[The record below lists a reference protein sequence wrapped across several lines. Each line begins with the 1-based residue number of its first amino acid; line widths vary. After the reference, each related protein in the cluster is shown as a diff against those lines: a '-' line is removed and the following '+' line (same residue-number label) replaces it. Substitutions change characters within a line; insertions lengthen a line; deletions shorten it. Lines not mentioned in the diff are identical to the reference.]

1 MDNQGNTNPVKKEKK
16 SSENKKGVLLVVI
29 LSVVAIILVT
39 NAVKVQLDKND
50 DDFSAFYS
58 DTTAGTVVTLPPVTE
73 TTTQPTFP
81 TASEPESTQVTEI
94 TKPTETTVPAEITDQ
109 EILNII
115 TNGINS
121 LKSSDA
127 SFVGHKVQTLD
138 MELTECS
145 VPGFSGIVNSIIDMF
160 VETEIYDF
168 DFTDGRGYDPENKKD
183 VTSMEAFP
191 PEGRNFAL
199 TVDGIVSATEE
210 VQGEN
215 TIYRVKLKSEKSTK
229 DNPKT
234 LYHDNAS
241 DTLDLSSFSLPI
253 GEITRADLEYPGAT
267 VGITLDKY
275 GKVVGYYERL
285 EIIGVGEAAAVG
297 MSGSGKIEGYVDETW
312 TIEWK

>member
-1 MDNQGNTNPVKKEKK
+1 MDNQGNVNPVKKENK
-16 SSENKKGVLLVVI
+16 SSENKKGVLLVII
-29 LSVVAIILVT
+29 LSVIAIILVA
-39 NAVKVQLDKND
+39 NAVKIQIDKRD
-50 DDFSAFYS
+50 DDFSAFVS
-58 DTTAGTVVTLPPVTE
+58 DTTESTEMTLPSVTQTTAPE
-73 TTTQPTFP
+73 NTTTA
-81 TASEPESTQVTEI
+81 ASTTENVITQATESTA
-94 TKPTETTVPAEITDQ
+94 PAETTDQ

-168 DFTDGRGYDPENKKD
+168 DFTNGKGYDPENKKD
-183 VTSMEAFP
+183 VTSLEAFP

-199 TVDGIVSATEE
+199 TVDGIVSATKE
-210 VQGEN
+210 VQGDN
-215 TIYRVKLKSEKSTK
+215 TVYRVKLKSEKSTK

-234 LYHDNAS
+234 LYHENAC
-241 DTLDLSSFSLPI
+241 DTLDLSGFNLPI
-253 GEITRADLEYPGAT
+253 GEITRADLDYPGAIVGVT
-267 VGITLDKY
+267 VDKN
-275 GKVVGYYERL
+275 GKVIEYYERL
-285 EIIGVGEAAAVG
+285 EIIGVGEAAAAG

>member
-1 MDNQGNTNPVKKEKK
+1 MDNQGNVNPVKKENK
-16 SSENKKGVLLVVI
+16 SSENKKGVLLVII
-29 LSVVAIILVT
+29 LSVIAIILVA
-39 NAVKVQLDKND
+39 NAVKIQIDKKD
-50 DDFSAFYS
+50 DDFSAFVS
-58 DTTAGTVVTLPPVTE
+58 DTTESTEMTLPSVTQTTAPE
-73 TTTQPTFP
+73 NTTTA
-81 TASEPESTQVTEI
+81 ASTTENVITQATESTA
-94 TKPTETTVPAEITDQ
+94 PAETTDQ

-168 DFTDGRGYDPENKKD
+168 DFTNGKGYDPENKKD
-183 VTSMEAFP
+183 VTSLEAFP

-210 VQGEN
+210 VQGDN
-215 TIYRVKLKSEKSTK
+215 TVYRVKLKSEKSTK

-234 LYHDNAS
+234 LYHENAC
-241 DTLDLSSFSLPI
+241 DTLDLSGFNLPI
-253 GEITRADLEYPGAT
+253 GEITRADLDYPGAIVGVT
-267 VGITLDKY
+267 VDKN
-275 GKVVGYYERL
+275 GKVIEYYERL
-285 EIIGVGEAAAVG
+285 EIIGVGEAAAAG

>member
-1 MDNQGNTNPVKKEKK
+1 MDNQGNVNPVKKENK
-16 SSENKKGVLLVVI
+16 SSENKKGVLLVII
-29 LSVVAIILVT
+29 LSVIAIILVA
-39 NAVKVQLDKND
+39 NAVKIQIDKKD
-50 DDFSAFYS
+50 DDFSAFVS
-58 DTTAGTVVTLPPVTE
+58 DTTESTEMTLPSVTQTTAPENTTTAASTTENVITQATESTAPAE
-73 TTTQPTFP
+73 TTN
-81 TASEPESTQVTEI
+81 
-94 TKPTETTVPAEITDQ
+94 Q

-168 DFTDGRGYDPENKKD
+168 DFTNGKGYDPENKKD
-183 VTSMEAFP
+183 VTSLEAFP

-210 VQGEN
+210 VQGDN
-215 TIYRVKLKSEKSTK
+215 TVYRVKLKSEKSTK

-234 LYHDNAS
+234 LYHENAC
-241 DTLDLSSFSLPI
+241 DTLDLSGFNLPI
-253 GEITRADLEYPGAT
+253 GEITRADLDYPGAIVGVT
-267 VGITLDKY
+267 VDKN
-275 GKVVGYYERL
+275 GKVIEYYERL
-285 EIIGVGEAAAVG
+285 EIIGVGEAAAAG

>member
-1 MDNQGNTNPVKKEKK
+1 MDNQGNVNPVKKENK
-16 SSENKKGVLLVVI
+16 SSENKKGVLLVII
-29 LSVVAIILVT
+29 LSVIAIILVA
-39 NAVKVQLDKND
+39 NAVKIQIDKRD
-50 DDFSAFYS
+50 DDFSAFFS
-58 DTTAGTVVTLPPVTE
+58 DTTESTEMTLPSVTQTTAPE
-73 TTTQPTFP
+73 NTTTAPTTTENEITQATEP
-81 TASEPESTQVTEI
+81 TA
-94 TKPTETTVPAEITDQ
+94 PAETTDQ

-145 VPGFSGIVNSIIDMF
+145 APLFSDIVNKIIDMF
-160 VETEIYDF
+160 TETEIYDF
-168 DFTDGRGYDPENKKD
+168 DFTNGKGYDPENKKD
-183 VTSMEAFP
+183 VTSLEAFP

-215 TIYRVKLKSEKSTK
+215 TVYRVKLKSEKSTK

-234 LYHDNAS
+234 LYHENAC
-241 DTLDLSSFSLPI
+241 DTLDLSGFNLPI
-253 GEITRADLEYPGAT
+253 GEITRADLDYPGAIVGVT
-267 VGITLDKY
+267 VDKN
-275 GKVVGYYERL
+275 GKVIEYYERL
-285 EIIGVGEAAAVG
+285 EIIGVGEAAAAG

>member
-1 MDNQGNTNPVKKEKK
+1 MDNQGNVNPVKKENK
-16 SSENKKGVLLVVI
+16 SSENKKGVLLVII
-29 LSVVAIILVT
+29 LSVIAIILVA
-39 NAVKVQLDKND
+39 NAVKIQIDKRD
-50 DDFSAFYS
+50 DDFSAFVS
-58 DTTAGTVVTLPPVTE
+58 DTTESTEMTLPSVTQTTAPE
-73 TTTQPTFP
+73 NTTTA
-81 TASEPESTQVTEI
+81 ASTTENVITQATESTA
-94 TKPTETTVPAEITDQ
+94 PAETTDQ

-168 DFTDGRGYDPENKKD
+168 DFTNGKGYDPENKKD
-183 VTSMEAFP
+183 VTSLEAFP

-210 VQGEN
+210 VQGDN
-215 TIYRVKLKSEKSTK
+215 TVYRVKLKSEKSTK

-234 LYHDNAS
+234 LYHENAC
-241 DTLDLSSFSLPI
+241 DTLDLSGFNLPI
-253 GEITRADLEYPGAT
+253 GEITRADLDYPGAIVGVT
-267 VGITLDKY
+267 VDKN
-275 GKVVGYYERL
+275 GKVIEYYERL
-285 EIIGVGEAAAVG
+285 EIIGVGEAAAAG

>member
-1 MDNQGNTNPVKKEKK
+1 MDNQGNVNPVKKENK
-16 SSENKKGVLLVVI
+16 SSENKKGVLLVII
-29 LSVVAIILVT
+29 LSVIAIILVA
-39 NAVKVQLDKND
+39 NAVKIQIDKKD
-50 DDFSAFYS
+50 DDFSAFVS
-58 DTTAGTVVTLPPVTE
+58 DTTESTEMTLPSVTQTTAPE
-73 TTTQPTFP
+73 NTTTA
-81 TASEPESTQVTEI
+81 ASTTENVITQATESTA
-94 TKPTETTVPAEITDQ
+94 PAETTDQ

-160 VETEIYDF
+160 VETEVYDF
-168 DFTDGRGYDPENKKD
+168 DFTNGKGYDPENKKD
-183 VTSMEAFP
+183 VTSLEAFP

-210 VQGEN
+210 VQGDN
-215 TIYRVKLKSEKSTK
+215 TVYRVKLKSEKSTK

-234 LYHDNAS
+234 LYHENAC
-241 DTLDLSSFSLPI
+241 DTLDLSGFNLPI
-253 GEITRADLEYPGAT
+253 GEITRADLDYPGAIVGVT
-267 VGITLDKY
+267 VDKN
-275 GKVVGYYERL
+275 GKVIEYYERL
-285 EIIGVGEAAAVG
+285 EIIGVGEAAAAG

>member
-1 MDNQGNTNPVKKEKK
+1 MDNQGNVNPVKKENK
-16 SSENKKGVLLVVI
+16 SSENKKGVLLVII
-29 LSVVAIILVT
+29 LSVIAIILVA
-39 NAVKVQLDKND
+39 NAVKIQIDKRD
-50 DDFSAFYS
+50 DDFSAFVS
-58 DTTAGTVVTLPPVTE
+58 DTTESTEMTLPSVTQTAAPE
-73 TTTQPTFP
+73 NTTTA
-81 TASEPESTQVTEI
+81 ASTTENVITQATESTA
-94 TKPTETTVPAEITDQ
+94 PAETTDQ

-168 DFTDGRGYDPENKKD
+168 DFTNGKGYDPENKKD
-183 VTSMEAFP
+183 VTSLEAFP

-210 VQGEN
+210 VQGDN
-215 TIYRVKLKSEKSTK
+215 TVYRVKLKSEKSTK

-234 LYHDNAS
+234 LYHENAC
-241 DTLDLSSFSLPI
+241 DTLDLSGFNLPI
-253 GEITRADLEYPGAT
+253 GEITRADLDYPGAIVGVT
-267 VGITLDKY
+267 VDKN
-275 GKVVGYYERL
+275 GKVIEYYERL
-285 EIIGVGEAAAVG
+285 EIIGVGEAAAAG

>member
-1 MDNQGNTNPVKKEKK
+1 MDNQGNVNPVKKENK
-16 SSENKKGVLLVVI
+16 SSENKKGVLIVII
-29 LSVVAIILVT
+29 LSVIAIILVA
-39 NAVKVQLDKND
+39 NAVKIQIDKRD
-50 DDFSAFYS
+50 DDFSAFVS
-58 DTTAGTVVTLPPVTE
+58 DTTESTEMTLPSVTQTTAPENTTTAASTTENVITQATESTAPAE
-73 TTTQPTFP
+73 TTN
-81 TASEPESTQVTEI
+81 
-94 TKPTETTVPAEITDQ
+94 Q

-168 DFTDGRGYDPENKKD
+168 DFTNGKGYDPENKKD
-183 VTSMEAFP
+183 VTSLEAFP

-199 TVDGIVSATEE
+199 TSDGIVSATEE
-210 VQGEN
+210 VQGDN
-215 TIYRVKLKSEKSTK
+215 TVYRVKLKSEKSTK

-234 LYHDNAS
+234 LYHENAC
-241 DTLDLSSFSLPI
+241 DTLDLSGFNLPI
-253 GEITRADLEYPGAT
+253 GEITRADLDYPGAIVGVT
-267 VGITLDKY
+267 VDKN
-275 GKVVGYYERL
+275 GKVIEYYERL
-285 EIIGVGEAAAVG
+285 EIIGVGEAAAAG